1 MVKAVKY
8 MVKLLFES
16 AVSAGVG
23 LAIQHIFL

>member
-1 MVKAVKY
+1 